1 MCARSCRMP
10 DTVLYADSFTN
21 ISMGI
26 GRSAVGHTAF
36 EVMDM
41 ERKNAREGV
50 FDLLLRQDAEAA
62 SFYAGC
68 TPEQKEAIRTQ
79 VHAITTPQE
88 MQAFVSH
95 LSSAAL

>member
-1 MCARSCRMP
+1 ML
-10 DTVLYADSFTN
+10 DIEWFADGFGMILN
-21 ISMGI
+21 RIRI
-26 GRSAVGHTAF
+26 PFDGHTDY
-36 EVMDM
+36 EVMNM

-50 FDLLLRQDAEAA
+50 FDLLMRQDAEAA

-68 TPEQKEAIRTQ
+68 TPEQKEAIRAQ
-79 VHAITTPQE
+79 VHAITTPEQ

>member
-1 MCARSCRMP
+1 MLDIAWC
-10 DTVLYADSFTN
+10 ADSF
-21 ISMGI
+21 GI
-26 GRSAVGHTAF
+26 ICNRIRMLFAGHTGY
-36 EVMDM
+36 EVMNM

-50 FDLLLRQDAEAA
+50 FDLLMRQNAEAA

-79 VHAITTPQE
+79 VHAITTPEQ